1 MRLLCLTVLAAA
13 RAEGRQLHTICIAC
27 ARYLGVWS
35 VELLPRT
42 FATVERSKQN
52 NCIQSSQHRGS
63 GMRKRAMSIE
73 KKEVRGVQRRVIT
86 HRQRY
91 VRLNAGR
98 AMKLIW
104 SAVAQ
109 IVVTNPFSMVWAMSK
124 FRTPLDGEKS
134 ASLRAEIKSVTTVTD
149 MNKSHAADAVSQV
162 TRVGLPISL
171 ALATSRPV
179 DGMQKRIVVAA
190 ALAKAIRAVCEPT
203 TKVIS
208 SSNRLGIV

>member
-1 MRLLCLTVLAAA
+1 
-13 RAEGRQLHTICIAC
+13 
-27 ARYLGVWS
+27 
-35 VELLPRT
+35 
-42 FATVERSKQN
+42 
-52 NCIQSSQHRGS
+52 
-63 GMRKRAMSIE
+63 
-73 KKEVRGVQRRVIT
+73 
-86 HRQRY
+86 
-91 VRLNAGR
+91 
-98 AMKLIW
+98 MKLIW

-179 DGMQKRIVVAA
+179 YGMQKRIVVAA
-190 ALAKAIRAVCEPT
+190 ALAKAIRAVRNIEPAITFPRRVFVMT
-203 TKVIS
+203 TILHVKNTCVQKPAMPL
-208 SSNRLGIV
+208 RTGITIALYGEMRSAIGLVKFTARQK